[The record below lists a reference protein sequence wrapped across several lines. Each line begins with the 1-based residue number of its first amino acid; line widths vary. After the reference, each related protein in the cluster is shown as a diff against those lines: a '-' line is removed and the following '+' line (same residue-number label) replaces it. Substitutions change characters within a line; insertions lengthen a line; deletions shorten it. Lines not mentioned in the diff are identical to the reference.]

1 MAIAKWWKIDFHT
14 HTPASQCFLNKTV
27 SPEDWVKGATNAGLD
42 AVVITDHNS
51 AEWIEKIRDAA
62 RLIKEKEGKDLVIY
76 PGIELCCGL
85 DYTHILIIFDPTEEI
100 RTIKNFLTECGIQDE
115 YLSDTT
121 KNASIERLQELI
133 HKYNFLIVP
142 AHFSKN
148 KGLGKL
154 NVNAIKEFANK
165 FPIAAIEVRDEEC
178 LEEVKKKV
186 ENKTFQSYPALV
198 AGSDNPGEIEGEH
211 SINGLGKAYTW
222 IKLSEHSL
230 ESLKMAFL
238 DEFRIKIVIDGSND
252 IADPNLNSHNYISG
266 MKITKLKHVDDLD
279 FRFSPNLNCVIGGR
293 GTGKSTIVEMI
304 RMVLHKITED
314 KKNIDRY
321 SLISGVITEESCV
334 RIYYKFGSTSEYRL
348 TAQGKSKRD
357 WIYEKNPEGVVEEY
371 PAFPAMI
378 FGQKEI
384 YNLVDDDENPDK
396 TKHSPILEIVD
407 DSIKEE
413 KDVIVGQ
420 IASLQQQTLDTALR
434 LRNLRE
440 RLSRIPQLKG
450 EIDVLSGKLEQF
462 RNTGILEKKK
472 RLDKI
477 NDNYMFID
485 RLIKT
490 IEYDIDNID
499 VTNVQAV
506 ANQSDLVNN
515 IEEESSKNIIYKVRQ
530 SADKIGRSFTSTLSE
545 AKIEISQLKDELES
559 SDLKIELDSLTI
571 DYNKTIKE
579 FQAFGIEEYD
589 KIETQKQNLI
599 KELFELEDSK
609 SLEATLKSEIES
621 SLNLI
626 DAKQEKLFELRKR
639 VIEEVERKSTNIKL
653 EIYPMSQGNR
663 WLALLRKHLGRED
676 RFETEFEILK
686 SWIFPENKLTKSNWR
701 AWCEF
706 ILLDEKTKIEE
717 ITKDNTKKLFS
728 DKFKKMWDD
737 RYSDKTLS
745 SIFSIQPEDRI
756 QIYIKVNEGTIDINE
771 GSPGQRCA
779 AILAFIMNQ
788 GTKPLI
794 IDQPEDD
801 LDNSLIIDLVVEN
814 IRKMKNNR
822 QIIIV
827 THNPNIPVLGDAE
840 GIIMLDRD
848 SLGKVVFRFGK
859 KAGCIEEKLIKKGIC
874 DIMEGGLEAF
884 KRREAK
890 YRNV

>member
-27 SPEDWVKGATNAGLD
+27 SPEDWVKSAINAGLD

-85 DYTHILIIFDPTEEI
+85 EYTHILIIFDPKEGI
-100 RTIKNFLTECGIQDE
+100 RNIKNFLTECGIQDE

-154 NVNAIKEFANK
+154 NVNAIKQFASK

-186 ENKTFQSYPALV
+186 ENKTFQSYPAQV
-198 AGSDNPGEIEGEH
+198 AGSDNPGEKEGEH
-211 SINGLGKAYTW
+211 SIDGLGKAYTW

-238 DEFRIKIVIDGSND
+238 DEFRIKIVFDRNND
-252 IADPNLNSHNYISG
+252 IEDPNLNCHNYISG

-279 FRFSPNLNCVIGGR
+279 FRLSPNLNCVIGGR

-304 RMVLHKITED
+304 RMVLHKIPED

-334 RIYYKFGSTSEYRL
+334 RMYYKFGSTSEYRL
-348 TAQGKSKRD
+348 TAQGRSKRE

-396 TKHSPILEIVD
+396 TKDSPILEIVD
-407 DSIKEE
+407 DSIKEN
-413 KDVIVGQ
+413 KDIIVEQ
-420 IASLQQQTLDTALR
+420 IASLQQQTLDTSLR

-450 EIDVLSGKLEQF
+450 EIDVLSSKLEQF
-462 RNTGILEKKK
+462 RSTGILEKKQ

-477 NDNYMFID
+477 NNNYMFID
-485 RLIKT
+485 GLIKT
-490 IEYDIDNID
+490 IEHDIDNID
-499 VTNVQAV
+499 ITNVQAV
-506 ANQSDLVNN
+506 ANQSDLTNN
-515 IEEESSKNIIYKVRQ
+515 VVEESSKNVINKVRQ
-530 SADKIGRSFTSTLSE
+530 SADKIGRSLTSTLSE

-559 SDLKIELDSLTI
+559 SDLKKELESLTI
-571 DYNKTIKE
+571 DYNNTIKG

-589 KIETQKQNLI
+589 KIETDKQNLI
-599 KELFELEDSK
+599 KELSELEVSK
-609 SLEATLKSEIES
+609 PLEATLKLEIENF
-621 SLNLI
+621 LDLI
-626 DAKQEKLFELRKR
+626 DTKHEELFELRKR

-653 EIYPMSQGNR
+653 EIYSMSQGNR

-676 RFETEFEILK
+676 RFETEFETLK
-686 SWIFPENKLTKSNWR
+686 SWIFPENKLNKSNWK

-706 ILLDEKTKIEE
+706 ILLDEKTKIED
-717 ITKDNTKKLFS
+717 ISKDNTKKLFN
-728 DKFKKMWDD
+728 DKFKKIFDD